1 MLNEKKFFTMTAAV
15 FIAAEII
22 LGVII
27 QFVIGYVY
35 SAMTVLSIALALVFV
50 CLNSKKTRKH
60 LLLIVAMSFT
70 LIADVFLC
78 GFFNFEQ
85 CQLVA
90 MLLFLVVQACYF
102 LRTYFEHKTE
112 TQKFVHLLVRISLS
126 IIAVLAT
133 ALVLKEK
140 TNALAVI
147 STFYY
152 ANLLTNIIFAFIERK
167 QSLILAI
174 GLLLFAFCDLFVGLD
189 VLAFSFFNIEQGS
202 LLYFL
207 VNLPFNTAWA
217 FYVPAQTLLAL
228 SIKDLKN

>member
-1 MLNEKKFFTMTAAV
+1 MLNEKKSFLITAAV

-27 QFVIGYVY
+27 QLVVGYVY
-35 SAMTVLSIALALVFV
+35 SAMTVLAVALAFVFV
-50 CLNSKKTRKH
+50 CINGKKTRVC
-60 LLLIVAMSFT
+60 LLLIVAMCCT

-78 GFFNFEQ
+78 GFFDYEHG
-85 CQLVA
+85 QLVA
-90 MLLFLVVQACYF
+90 MLIFCVVQACYF
-102 LRTYFEHKTE
+102 LRIYSEHKTE
-112 TQKFVHLLVRISLS
+112 VQKTVHLLVRVIVSTIL
-126 IIAVLAT
+126 VFVV

-147 STFYY
+147 SVFYY
-152 ANLLTNIIFAFIERK
+152 ANLLTNIIYAFIEYRK
-167 QSLILAI
+167 SLFFAI

-189 VLAFSFFNIEQGS
+189 VLAFSFFNLEQGS

-228 SIKDLKN
+228 SIKDC